1 MLCVMVRRSG
11 AAAVAIETGSG
22 VFKRW
27 SAPGGASAPLR
38 RRYSLN
44 MHIEAEEKAKAS
56 VEREKEEDS
65 LVRLARTYKSRF
77 VRCSLGSADARVDV
91 LLCGTLH
98 VTTSS
103 QDFVKD
109 VVATTRPGM
118 VVLEICEARID
129 SICPPDVDEERM
141 NVTLSA
147 VLTASVKGHSL
158 KTFGMGVLTW
168 IQCRAAAFMGN
179 NLGGELAVAAK
190 EAHSVGATVV
200 LGDRLYGVTVQRA
213 FDRLSRFERVK
224 MVTILTWE
232 VLTMSFFKLSDYIK
246 KSEQD
251 EDFIRREIERC
262 APTCS
267 NMHQQIC

>member
-1 MLCVMVRRSG
+1 MMRRSG
-11 AAAVAIETGSG
+11 AAAVADGTGSG
-22 VFKRW
+22 VFKQWPALLQQSRAY
-27 SAPGGASAPLR
+27 SSDILIEPEENAETNGG
-38 RRYSLN
+38 
-44 MHIEAEEKAKAS
+44 
-56 VEREKEEDS
+56 EKEEEDP
-65 LVRLARTYKSRF
+65 LARLARTYKSRF

-118 VVLEICEARID
+118 VVLEICESRID
-129 SICPPDVDEERM
+129 SICPPDAEEERM

-147 VLTASVKGHSL
+147 VLTACVKDRSL
-158 KTFGMGVLTW
+158 KTFGMGALTW

-179 NLGGELAVAAK
+179 SLGGELAVAAK

-224 MVTILTWE
+224 MVTVLTWE

-251 EDFIRREIERC
+251 EDFVRREIERC
-262 APTCS
+262 VCS
-267 NMHQQIC
+267 CLL